1 MITAKGRMANDKPII
16 VQSDKTV
23 FLEVDSP
30 AFEDARDSLGAMAEL
45 TKCPEHI
52 HTYIISPLSLWNA
65 ASAGWDSGKVLAELR
80 RFAKYPIPANVETDI
95 AEYMSRYGRLVLER
109 SGEQLL
115 LKSED
120 ALLLDQISLHK
131 KTENFVGERIDQH
144 TVLISGGYRGHLKQ
158 ELIKIGFPV
167 CDRAGYT
174 EGESLEMSLRPQ
186 TLTHKSFLMRDYQ
199 SSAVSA
205 FYRDGSVSGGS
216 GVVVLPCGAG
226 KTVIGIGCMDRMKCR
241 TLILVTNIVALRQWK
256 REIMDKTSL
265 TEDQIG
271 EYSGELKNIKDVT
284 IATYQILTYHKK
296 GSNEFPHMKLF
307 EAGQWGLIIYDEVH
321 LLPAPVFRVTAEIQ
335 AMRRLGL
342 TATLVR
348 EDGHESDV
356 FSLIGPKC
364 YDIPWKVL
372 EKQGWIA
379 TAECHEV
386 RIPLPHEIR
395 PKYVTSPPRA
405 QYRIAAENPF
415 KLDVLE
421 TLLEKH
427 KEDRLLIIGQ
437 YLNQLNHVSSLLK
450 IPLITGQTPNAERE
464 ELYGKFRDGVINQLV
479 VSKVA
484 NFAVDLPEANVAVQ
498 LSGSFGSRQEEAQRL
513 GRILRPKENGKI
525 AHFYSLVTRD
535 SSEGEFA
542 QKRQRFLAEQ
552 GYKYSIHN
560 EGDPVQMALK
570 PLHPLT

>member
-1 MITAKGRMANDKPII
+1 MSNDKPII

-30 AFEDARDSLGAMAEL
+30 VFEDARDSLGAFAEL

-52 HTYIISPLSLWNA
+52 HTYVISPLSLWNA
-65 ASAGWDSGKVLAELR
+65 ASAGWTVERVLEELR
-80 RFAKYPIPANVETDI
+80 TYSKYPVPSNVETDI
-95 AEYMSRYGRLVLER
+95 EEFMSRYGRLNLIRED
-109 SGEQLL
+109 GQLI
-115 LKSED
+115 LKSQD
-120 ALLLDQISLHK
+120 PLLLDQISRHK
-131 KTENFVGERIDQH
+131 KTQNYIEKRLDDH
-144 TVLISGGYRGHLKQ
+144 TAQIGGGYRGNLKQ

-167 CDRAGYT
+167 CDRAGYS
-174 EGESLEMSLRPQ
+174 EGKPLQVELSETTASNKPFR
-186 TLTHKSFLMRDYQ
+186 MRDYQ
-199 SSAVSA
+199 ESAIAS
-205 FYRDGSVSGGS
+205 FYRDGSTSGGS

-226 KTVIGIGCMDRMKCR
+226 KTVIGIGCMARMNCR
-241 TLILVTNIVALRQWK
+241 TLILATNIVALRQWK
-256 REIMDKTSL
+256 REILDKTDL
-265 TEDQIG
+265 TEEQIG
-271 EYSGELKNIKDVT
+271 EYSGEHKDIREVT

-296 GSNEFPHMKLF
+296 GSDEFPHMKLF
-307 EAGQWGLIIYDEVH
+307 EAGEWGLVIYDEVH

-372 EKQGWIA
+372 EKKGWIA

-386 RIPLPHEIR
+386 RVPLPQDMR
-395 PKYVTSPPRA
+395 PKYVTSPPRT
-405 QYRIAAENPF
+405 QYRIAAENPI
-415 KLDVLE
+415 KLEVLE
-421 TLLEKH
+421 TLLEQYKD
-427 KEDRLLIIGQ
+427 ERLLIIGQ
-437 YLNQLNHVSSLLK
+437 YLKQLNSVAELFK
-450 IPLITGQTPNAERE
+450 IPLITGQTPNADRE
-464 ELYGKFRDGVINQLV
+464 ELYAKFRSGEINQLV

-484 NFAVDLPEANVAVQ
+484 NFAIDLPEANIAVQ

-513 GRILRPKENGKI
+513 GRILRPKVDGRT

-535 SSEGEFA
+535 SSEGDFA

-552 GYKYSIHN
+552 GYRYTIHN
-560 EGDPVQMALK
+560 EGDPVTAALT
-570 PLHPLT
+570 PLSSLS